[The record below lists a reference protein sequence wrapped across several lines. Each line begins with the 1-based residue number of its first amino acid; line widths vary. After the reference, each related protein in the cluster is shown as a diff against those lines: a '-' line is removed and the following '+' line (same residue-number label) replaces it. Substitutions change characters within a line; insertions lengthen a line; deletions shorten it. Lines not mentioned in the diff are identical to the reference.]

1 MRTHQQKA
9 RLIRLAEVVETR
21 DEPLGVGLKHQC
33 WAGIAIEMAKAEGFK
48 STDYFGLSFR
58 ELKQKIKLNNVQFPE
73 FRNAVMATETRAL
86 AAR

>member
-21 DEPLGVGLKHQC
+21 GEPLGVGLKHQC
-33 WAGIAIEMAKAEGFK
+33 WAGIAIEMANAEGFE

-58 ELKQKIKLNNVQFPE
+58 ELKQLIKLNNLQYPE
-73 FRNAVMATETRAL
+73 SRNAVMATETRTL

>member
-9 RLIRLAEVVETR
+9 RLIRVAEVIESR

-58 ELKQKIKLNNVQFPE
+58 KLKEAIKLNNLQHPE
-73 FRNAVMATETRAL
+73 TRNAVMAAETRTM
-86 AAR
+86 AAH